1 MKHERLKYTLLTV
14 AALLLIP
21 LVAMQFTEEV
31 SWSIADFIVAGA
43 LLLGSGLLFDL
54 IIRKIKRMRYKI
66 AISVILA
73 ITLLVVWAELAVG
86 IF

>member
-1 MKHERLKYTLLTV
+1 MKHERLKHTLLTV

-21 LVAMQFTEEV
+21 LVAMQFTDEV
-31 SWSIADFIVAGA
+31 NWSIADFIVAGA

-54 IIRKIKRMRYKI
+54 IIRKIKRMRYRI
-66 AISVILA
+66 AISVILVIA
-73 ITLLVVWAELAVG
+73 LLVVWAELAVG

>member
-21 LVAMQFTEEV
+21 LVAMKFTDEV
-31 SWSIADFIVAGA
+31 SWSIADFVVAGV
-43 LLLGSGLLFDL
+43 LLLGTGLLFDF
-54 IIRKIKRMRYKI
+54 IIRKTKNMRYRIILSVVLLI
-66 AISVILA
+66 A
-73 ITLLVVWAELAVG
+73 LLVVWAELAVG